1 MSGLSILGTGRYVPS
16 LSVTNSMLEGIVDTS
31 DEWITSRTGISSRTI
46 AREEDST
53 LSMAAEAA
61 KEAIAQAGI
70 AKEQI
75 AVVAVATITG
85 DYVTPSLSCL
95 LQKTLELPAQ
105 IMAIDVNAACCGF
118 VYAIKTAHALLEGI
132 EDRYALVI
140 GCEMLSKIV
149 DYTDRRTCILF
160 GDGAGAAIVKR
171 SESGAFCFDSGA
183 MGDSDILSARAG
195 YFANNP
201 FASREG
207 DSKPRAFE
215 MNGTEVFRF
224 AVEHAP
230 MSVLSVLEKAGK
242 TPEQV
247 NHFVFH
253 QANERI
259 IRAVAK
265 KLGIPQEKCFMNIG
279 QTGNTSAAS
288 VAIALDELA
297 RSGNL
302 HRGESVVLSA
312 FGGGLTY
319 GSIYFTW

>member
-1 MSGLSILGTGRYVPS
+1 
-16 LSVTNSMLEGIVDTS
+16 
-31 DEWITSRTGISSRTI
+31 
-46 AREEDST
+46 
-53 LSMAAEAA
+53 
-61 KEAIAQAGI
+61 
-70 AKEQI
+70 
-75 AVVAVATITG
+75 
-85 DYVTPSLSCL
+85 
-95 LQKTLELPAQ
+95 
-105 IMAIDVNAACCGF
+105 
-118 VYAIKTAHALLEGI
+118 
-132 EDRYALVI
+132 
-140 GCEMLSKIV
+140 
-149 DYTDRRTCILF
+149 
-160 GDGAGAAIVKR
+160 
-171 SESGAFCFDSGA
+171 
-183 MGDSDILSARAG
+183 
-195 YFANNP
+195 
-201 FASREG
+201 
-207 DSKPRAFE
+207 
-215 MNGTEVFRF
+215 
-224 AVEHAP
+224 